1 MVASLRGD
9 AYGFGAVLLELVTGQ
24 KPLEVSNVEDGLK
37 GKLVDWVNELSSSGR
52 IKDAISKEL
61 CGKVYDEEI
70 LNFLKIKYIYIYI
83 FKGRDFMRGSM
94 RSCHVV
100 L

>member
-61 CGKVYDEEI
+61 CGKERLANKAKPSDCT
-70 LNFLKIKYIYIYI
+70 
-83 FKGRDFMRGSM
+83 DCS
-94 RSCHVV
+94 
-100 L
+100 